1 MYMFYYHKYPVMPHS
16 AQYISSAFAVFVA
29 FRNHLHLCFS
39 QILASN
45 NFWQV
50 ANNLGSKDKSPL
62 VHLFDG
68 FELVSFVFDLV
79 TLFAEIFSAKSNHD
93 DSLPD

>member
-1 MYMFYYHKYPVMPHS
+1 MCNGYKRLLEKP
-16 AQYISSAFAVFVA
+16 
-29 FRNHLHLCFS
+29 NLHLCFS

-93 DSLPD
+93 YSLPHYMHDLFTWFSFKN